1 LQPRPARY
9 TALIHLSLLAGGAVR
24 PCDLEKSREIVFH
37 VLPLGQVERAL
48 ILLEGMDGLTVAAGT
63 GANYLLVRYNVCEY
77 TLEGLETALSNQ
89 GFHLDNSLLCKL
101 RRALAYF
108 CESVQRR
115 NVAANEPDIKS
126 QQAFMK
132 VYERHLHGDSDETPE
147 EWRGYK

>member
-1 LQPRPARY
+1 ML
-9 TALIHLSLLAGGAVR
+9 
-24 PCDLEKSREIVFH
+24 PCDLEKNREIVFH
-37 VLPLGQVERAL
+37 PLPPGQVERAL
-48 ILLEGMDGLTVAAGT
+48 SLLDGMEGLFLQIPTDRPHCLV
-63 GANYLLVRYNVCEY
+63 VRYHVCEY

-89 GFHLDNSLLCKL
+89 GFHLDNSLMSKL

-132 VYERHLHGDSDETPE
+132 VYDRHLHGDRDDTPE

>member
-1 LQPRPARY
+1 M
-9 TALIHLSLLAGGAVR
+9 R

-48 ILLEGMDGLTVAAGT
+48 ILLEGMDGLTVAVGA

-89 GFHLDNSLLCKL
+89 GFHLDNSLLSKL
-101 RRALAYF
+101 KRALAYF